1 VEPTGSLQERR
12 EKDWTRGSVTRNLLV
27 LSWPMIVTEGLYMVG
42 ISIDMIWVGK
52 LGAAAIAGIGVAG
65 IYAGFQMMLMNGL
78 GIGMRALIARFVG
91 AGDIEQANHTGQQT
105 FIIGVTYTVV
115 MVILGLTLSEI
126 ILTLM
131 GLEPD
136 VIAVGTDYMR
146 IMFGLGS
153 VTVAFWLI
161 GYSIMQASGDA
172 VTPLVIVILYRIIH
186 IPLSYALVFGWG
198 VFPDMGASGA
208 AMANV
213 ISRGIGMALVLW
225 ALFTGRA
232 VNFDWSGWKKDWA
245 DNRSPQDFLRR
256 IYAFIAV
263 WRIPSLEKGRLR
275 LTMKHFKADFFM
287 VWRMVKIG
295 IPASVMGVQRSL
307 SLVIIAWLIAPF
319 GTLAVAAHSLMQ
331 RVEMLL
337 MPVNMGLGMASG
349 VLAGQNLGAGH
360 PGRAERGSWQA
371 AGLSTVLMVIC
382 SMVVLAW
389 AEEIVH
395 IFSTEPDVVEMTS
408 LFLRIAAAGYVVLG
422 VGAVLGQSLS
432 GAGDTVPPM
441 VIGLVAGWLVTLPLA
456 YLLPEITDM
465 GVLGIRWALVIGMV
479 ITAIATLSY
488 FRLGRWKR
496 KRV

>member
-1 VEPTGSLQERR
+1 MESTGSLEVKR
-12 EKDWTRGSVTRNLLV
+12 EKDWTRGSVTRNLLS
-27 LSWPMIVTEGLYMVG
+27 LSWPMIVTEGLYMIG
-42 ISIDMIWVGK
+42 ISIDMVWVGK
-52 LGAAAIAGIGVAG
+52 LGAAAVAGIGIAG

-78 GIGMRALIARFVG
+78 GIGIRALVARFVG
-91 AGDIEQANHTGQQT
+91 SGDIEQANHTGQQT
-105 FIIGVTYTVV
+105 FIIGVLYTLV

-126 ILTLM
+126 VLTLM

-146 IMFGLGS
+146 IMFGFGS

-172 VTPLVIVILYRIIH
+172 VTPLAIVIFYRLVH

-198 VFPDMGASGA
+198 LFPDMGASGA

-213 ISRGIGMALVLW
+213 ISRGIGMVLVLW

-232 VNFDWSGWKKDWA
+232 VRFDWDRWLKGWA
-245 DNRSPQDFLRR
+245 DSQSSGNLLLRAC
-256 IYAFIAV
+256 AFMAV
-263 WRIPSLEKGRLR
+263 WRIPTLEKGRLR
-275 LTMKHFKADFFM
+275 LTMRHFRIDLSM

-307 SLVIIAWLIAPF
+307 SLVVVAWLTAPF

-337 MPVNMGLGMASG
+337 IPINIGLGTASG
-349 VLAGQNLGAGH
+349 VLAGQNMGAGH

-371 AGLSTVLMVIC
+371 VGLSTAFMVIC
-382 SMVVLAW
+382 SVVVLVW
-389 AEEIVH
+389 AENIVS
-395 IFSTEPDVVEMTS
+395 IFSTEPDIVEMTS
-408 LFLRIAAAGYVVLG
+408 TFMRIAAAGYVVLG
-422 VGAVLGQSLS
+422 LGVVLGQSLS
-432 GAGDTVPPM
+432 GTGDTVPPM
-441 VIGLVAGWLVTLPLA
+441 VIGMVASWLVILPLA
-456 YLLPEITDM
+456 YLLPEFTEM
-465 GVLGIRWALVIGMV
+465 GVLGIRWALVAGLLV
-479 ITAIATLSY
+479 TAIATVFY

>member
-1 VEPTGSLQERR
+1 MEPTGSLEIKR
-12 EKDWTRGSVTRNLLV
+12 EKDWTRGSVTRNLLS
-27 LSWPMIVTEGLYMVG
+27 LSWPMVVTEGLYMVG

-105 FIIGVTYTVV
+105 FIIGAVYTVV
-115 MVILGLTLSEI
+115 MVILGLTLSETV
-126 ILTLM
+126 LTLM

-146 IMFGLGS
+146 IMFGFGS

-172 VTPLVIVILYRIIH
+172 VTPLAIVILYRIIH
-186 IPLSYALVFGWG
+186 IPLSYAMVFGWG
-198 VFPDMGASGA
+198 IFPDMGASGA

-213 ISRGIGMALVLW
+213 ISRGLGMFLVLW

-232 VNFDWSGWKKDWA
+232 VRFDWTRWVNGWA
-245 DNRSPQDFLRR
+245 DSRSSGNLLLRG
-256 IYAFIAV
+256 YAFIAV
-263 WRIPSLEKGRLR
+263 WRIPSVGKSRLR
-275 LTMKHFKADFFM
+275 LTMRHFQIDLLM

-307 SLVIIAWLIAPF
+307 SLIVVAWLIAPF

-337 MPVNMGLGMASG
+337 MPVNQGLGMASG
-349 VLAGQNLGAGH
+349 VLAGQNLGAGY

-371 AGLSTVLMVIC
+371 VGLSTALMVIC
-382 SMVVLAW
+382 SAAVLVW

-395 IFSTEPDVVEMTS
+395 IFSTEPDIVEMTS
-408 LFLRIAAAGYVVLG
+408 LFMRIAAAGYVVLG

-456 YLLPEITDM
+456 YLLPEFTDI
-465 GVLGIRWALVIGMV
+465 GVLGIRWALVVGMV
-479 ITAIATLSY
+479 VMAIATLFY
-488 FRLGRWKR
+488 FRLGRWKH
-496 KRV
+496 KGV